1 MAIRLSNRR
10 KASLSSLPEGQP
22 RVPGAINL
30 SRYAYYL
37 VITLVFG
44 YVIYYTGSR
53 LLFVQGKAIISHVEI
68 TVKAPRPSLLRT
80 IDVASETRVSAGQR
94 LLFAE
99 GVAESIDDALALEAL
114 RASRDQAQKK
124 ASLTALSTQ
133 LQEIRKIQGQLRMNR
148 VLELN
153 RERISEAVRIDVT
166 AAELE
171 ARIAG
176 IRAEIAAYDGFR
188 TGLAG
193 EKARL
198 VQSLQYE
205 IAAPVS
211 GQVVTVLR
219 RPSEFVRQG
228 EAVLVLKADKS
239 YRTLAF
245 FDQAALGSLAVGHSV
260 ALKFPDG
267 SKGKGTIKRVH
278 SAADDVSEML
288 RENYR
293 PVQPEVVAEIEPLN
307 LGEETLERFRNME
320 VVVEARRWQ

>member
-37 VITLVFG
+37 VIALVFG
-44 YVIYYTGSR
+44 YVLYYTGTR
-53 LLFVQGKAIISHVEI
+53 LLFVQGRAIISHEEI
-68 TVKAPRPSLLRT
+68 TVKAPRPSLLKA
-80 IDVASETRVSAGQR
+80 IDVAAEARVSAGQR

-99 GVAESIDDALALEAL
+99 GVAENIDDALALEAL
-114 RASRDQAQKK
+114 RAGRDQAQKA
-124 ASLTALSTQ
+124 ASLAALGAQ
-133 LQEIRKIQGQLRMNR
+133 LREIRKIQGELRLNR
-148 VLELN
+148 ALELN
-153 RERISEAVRIDVT
+153 RDRIGEAVRLDVT

-176 IRAEIAAYDGFR
+176 IRAEIAAYEGFR

-198 VQSLQYE
+198 AQSLQYE
-205 IAAPVS
+205 IAAPVA

-228 EAVLVLKADKS
+228 ETVLILKADKS

-245 FDQAALGSLAVGHSV
+245 FDQAALESLAVGHSV
-260 ALKFPDG
+260 VLKFPDG
-267 SKGKGTIKRVH
+267 SKGEGTIKRVH
-278 SAADDVSEML
+278 SAADDVSELL

-293 PVQPEVVAEIEPLN
+293 PVQPEVVAEIAPLN
-307 LGEETLERFRNME
+307 LGEEQLERFRNME